1 MVQPQK
7 AYHKVENYER
17 ELIKE
22 MKGMNESPVILRLFI
37 CYLKQTYIV
46 INISYAKK
54 DNSRKF

>member
-37 CYLKQTYIV
+37 CYLKQTYRKHRYQHIL
-46 INISYAKK
+46 SKK
-54 DNSRKF
+54 G